1 LSLEPI
7 AAVFI
12 HCCEK
17 RFVRN
22 LYFGIQLGYKTT
34 KNIFQFIMHM
44 QHNKFIKMTENV
56 ENEQEK
62 RDINKRRGI

>member
-1 LSLEPI
+1 VKSD
-7 AAVFI
+7 
-12 HCCEK
+12 
-17 RFVRN
+17 

-34 KNIFQFIMHM
+34 KNIFQFIM

-56 ENEQEK
+56 ENKQEK